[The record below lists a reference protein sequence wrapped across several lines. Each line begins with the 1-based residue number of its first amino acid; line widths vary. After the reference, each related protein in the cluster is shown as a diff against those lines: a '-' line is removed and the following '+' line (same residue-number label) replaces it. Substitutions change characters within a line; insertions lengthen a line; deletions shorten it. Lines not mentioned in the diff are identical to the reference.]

1 MLEEILMHLH
11 NWFVVPNGVH
21 TGKYSIKD
29 GSIALPFLVPGQYF
43 RIVGSVFN
51 DGVYKYLTDGPI
63 EGLVD
68 EDFAGEIWAM
78 AVPKAL
84 IKLTGEIEEWVKKHP
99 DTVYVSESFG
109 GYSRTLSTN
118 GATGTPSTWRDVFQG
133 HLNAWRKIA

>member
-11 NWFVVPNGVH
+11 NWFVVEGGVH
-21 TGKYSIKD
+21 AGKYSIKG

-43 RIVGSVFN
+43 RICGSIFN
-51 DGVYKYLTDGPI
+51 DGLHRYPVGDLI
-63 EGLVD
+63 D
-68 EDFAGEIWAM
+68 EDFTGEVWAM
-78 AVPKAL
+78 AVPGSL
-84 IKLTGEIEEWVKKHP
+84 LKLVNEIEEWVKKHP

-133 HLNAWRKIA
+133 RLNAWRKIA